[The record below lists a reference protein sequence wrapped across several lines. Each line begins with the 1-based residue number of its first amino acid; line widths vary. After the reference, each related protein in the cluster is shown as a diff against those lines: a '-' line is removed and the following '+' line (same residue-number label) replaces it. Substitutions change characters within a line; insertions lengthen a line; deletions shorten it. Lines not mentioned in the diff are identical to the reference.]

1 MKPRILVV
9 EDDEAI
15 ARQLYW
21 TLSGP
26 YEVLIANDMQ
36 TAVRRAMLYAPDV
49 SILDLHLSP
58 ASELP
63 DIGLRIIEYI
73 KSHMPESKVLVISS
87 ANSID
92 TQKACFAV
100 GADEYLDKPFET
112 ERLLAVTRRI
122 APARR
127 FEVA

>member
-26 YEVLIANDMQ
+26 YEVLIAHDMQ
-36 TAVRRAMLYAPDV
+36 SAVRRAMLYEPDV
-49 SILDLHLSP
+49 SILDLHLEPESD
-58 ASELP
+58 SP
-63 DIGLRIIEYI
+63 DIGLRMIEYI
-73 KSHMPESKVLVISS
+73 KAHMPESKVLVISS
-87 ANSID
+87 ENGMD

-100 GADEYLDKPFET
+100 GADEFLDKPFET
-112 ERLLAVTRRI
+112 EQLLAVTRRI
-122 APARR
+122 APSQPLGLA
-127 FEVA
+127 

>member
-1 MKPRILVV
+1 M
-9 EDDEAI
+9 
-15 ARQLYW
+15 
-21 TLSGP
+21 
-26 YEVLIANDMQ
+26 
-36 TAVRRAMLYAPDV
+36 
-49 SILDLHLSP
+49 
-58 ASELP
+58 
-63 DIGLRIIEYI
+63 IEYI

-122 APARR
+122 APAQR